1 MLPRSWQSLAL
12 QLLAPVVA
20 LLAFRS
26 QPHDV
31 GDASEVSVH
40 PRFRTV
46 DGDTGLSVFIGV
58 RVSAPAAEL
67 LLGAVPALV
76 GPVKAA
82 KRDAA
87 EARQSGDWDAVHDVE
102 LVLGEEVMRMDGAEF
117 GQFLS
122 DARARKVRD
131 RPAIIAPSRR

>member
-12 QLLAPVVA
+12 QLLVPVVG
-20 LLAFRS
+20 LLAFRG
-26 QPHDV
+26 QPHDL
-31 GDASEVSVH
+31 GDVSVH

-46 DGDTGLSVFIGV
+46 DEDTGLSVFIGV
-58 RVSAPAAEL
+58 RVSAPAADR

-87 EARQSGDWDAVHDVE
+87 EASVSGDWDTVHEIE
-102 LVLGEEVMRMDGAEF
+102 LVLGEEAMRMDATEF

-122 DARARKVRD
+122 DARSRKVRD
-131 RPAIIAPSRR
+131 RPPIIAPSRR

>member
-1 MLPRSWQSLAL
+1 MLQRSWQSLAVP
-12 QLLAPVVA
+12 LLAPVVA
-20 LLAFRS
+20 LFAFRG
-26 QPHDV
+26 QPHDL
-31 GDASEVSVH
+31 GEVALH

-46 DGDTGLSVFIGV
+46 DEDTGLSVFVGL
-58 RVSAPAAEL
+58 RVLAPAADR

-87 EARQSGDWDAVHDVE
+87 EARVTGDWDTVHEIE
-102 LVLGEEVMRMDGAEF
+102 LVLGEETMRMDGAEF

-122 DARARKVRD
+122 DARSRKVRD

>member
-1 MLPRSWQSLAL
+1 MLPLSWQSLAL
-12 QLLAPVVA
+12 PLLAPLVG
-20 LLAFRS
+20 LLAFRG
-26 QPHDV
+26 QPHDL
-31 GDASEVSVH
+31 GEVSVH

-46 DGDTGLSVFIGV
+46 DADTGFSVFVGV
-58 RVSAPAAEL
+58 RVSAPAPDR

-82 KRDAA
+82 KRDAV
-87 EARQSGDWDAVHDVE
+87 EARGTGDWDTVHEVE
-102 LVLGEEVMRMDGAEF
+102 LVLGEEAIRMDAAEF

-122 DARARKVRD
+122 DARSRKVRD